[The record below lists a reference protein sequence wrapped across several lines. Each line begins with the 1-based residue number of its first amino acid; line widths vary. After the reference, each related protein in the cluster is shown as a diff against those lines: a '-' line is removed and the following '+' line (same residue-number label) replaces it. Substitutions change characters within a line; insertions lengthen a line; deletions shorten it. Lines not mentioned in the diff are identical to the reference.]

1 MRDGGIPDSV
11 PIVMAGGVWNL
22 KEWEHWIDNPEL
34 GQIAF
39 QFGTRPLLTKESPI
53 PEEWK
58 QRLMTLE
65 EGDILLHRFSP
76 TGFYSSAVR
85 NPFLRNLEARSH
97 RQIAFTK
104 EPLGDHAFQLDVGV
118 GGKKNYWVTKGDLLH
133 AREWYARGFTEA
145 LKTPDETLVFVT
157 PEEKHHI
164 RKDQADCMGCLSPM
178 RLFVLGRQ

>member
-1 MRDGGIPDSV
+1 MRRAAFRRV

-34 GQIAF
+34 GQIVF
-39 QFGTRPLLTKESPI
+39 QFGTRPLAHQESPI

-65 EGDILLHRFSP
+65 EGDVLLHSSRP

-85 NPFLRNLEARSH
+85 TPFPAQLEARSH

-104 EPLGDHAFQLDVGV
+104 EEMGDHSFQLDVGV
-118 GGKKNYWVTKGDLLH
+118 GT
-133 AREWYARGFTEA
+133 
-145 LKTPDETLVFVT
+145 
-157 PEEKHHI
+157 
-164 RKDQADCMGCLSPM
+164 
-178 RLFVLGRQ
+178 GRITG